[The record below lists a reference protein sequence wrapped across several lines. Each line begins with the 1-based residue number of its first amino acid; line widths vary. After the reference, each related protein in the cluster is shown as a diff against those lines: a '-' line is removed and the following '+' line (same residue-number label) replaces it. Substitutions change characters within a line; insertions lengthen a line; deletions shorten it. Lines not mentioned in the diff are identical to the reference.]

1 MQIHEIKPIHK
12 TKDKKRVGRGGK
24 KGTYSGRGCKG
35 QKSRAGRKMQPF
47 MREVIKRYPKTR
59 GYRHELKL
67 NVMVSI
73 GLNILENNFKEGEK
87 ITPQILVEKK
97 IAGKISGKVPRIKI
111 LSKGEITKA
120 LTVENCLFSK
130 SAKDKIEKAGGSIK

>member
-47 MREVIKRYPKTR
+47 MREVIKRFPKIR
-59 GYRHELKL
+59 GYRHELKP
-67 NVMVSI
+67 NVVISI
-73 GLNILENNFKEGEK
+73 GLNVLENNFKEGEK
-87 ITPQILVEKK
+87 VTPQILVEKK
-97 IAGKISGKVPRIKI
+97 IVRKVSGKVPKVKI
-111 LSKGEITKA
+111 LSKGEITKKLLFEDCVFSQKA
-120 LTVENCLFSK
+120 KEKVE
-130 SAKDKIEKAGGSIK
+130 KIGGVIK